1 MVILLVRCR
10 VAEKVERTDT
20 AGNRWFMSVTTNWT
34 FRHHKRLH
42 RNGSGINDVL
52 FSKSSDRPRLV
63 RQEIFTSETPSETR
77 PILFGHAWTTFLDNL
92 CVRGATAGC
101 NGVRHLSFL
110 CHGCSMIEMVLD
122 VHVVLP
128 ETFVRHDISQ
138 CCRLG
143 HNDQDGLLEL
153 VNSQTSVLIGTIA
166 ALLNGSVFVSLR
178 SGI

>member
-1 MVILLVRCR
+1 
-10 VAEKVERTDT
+10 
-20 AGNRWFMSVTTNWT
+20 
-34 FRHHKRLH
+34 
-42 RNGSGINDVL
+42 
-52 FSKSSDRPRLV
+52 
-63 RQEIFTSETPSETR
+63 
-77 PILFGHAWTTFLDNL
+77 
-92 CVRGATAGC
+92 
-101 NGVRHLSFL
+101 
-110 CHGCSMIEMVLD
+110 MIEMVLD

-153 VNSQTSVLIGTIA
+153 VKSQTAVLIGTTA